1 MSDALTVSDQERE
14 TRRAGA
20 VYPTPSPA
28 PRPQRLQRSE
38 TLSEAEKRVLDPAMA
53 ADAASLTA
61 RAEAPP
67 AVGSV
72 VTFKYAELT
81 NDGVPRFPS
90 FLRPRPDVSA
100 DGF

>member
-38 TLSEAEKRVLDPAMA
+38 TLSEAEKRVSDPAMTA
-53 ADAASLTA
+53 VAASPPEVTGQTSGTHS
-61 RAEAPP
+61 AE
-67 AVGSV
+67 VC
-72 VTFKYAELT
+72 
-81 NDGVPRFPS
+81 
-90 FLRPRPDVSA
+90 
-100 DGF
+100 